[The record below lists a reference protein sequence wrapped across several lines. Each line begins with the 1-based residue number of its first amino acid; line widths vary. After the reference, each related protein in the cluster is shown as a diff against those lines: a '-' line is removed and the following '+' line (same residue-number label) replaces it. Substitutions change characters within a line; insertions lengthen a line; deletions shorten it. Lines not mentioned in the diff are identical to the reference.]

1 MEHNG
6 RCVMLMR
13 GGQILGCVLIMEPVG
28 LRAEL
33 NVACGDYTPFSLSS
47 WKLELPL
54 TGESMRKPLIL
65 GQPCT

>member
-33 NVACGDYTPFSLSS
+33 NVACGE
-47 WKLELPL
+47 K
-54 TGESMRKPLIL
+54 R
-65 GQPCT
+65 GQRRLHTF